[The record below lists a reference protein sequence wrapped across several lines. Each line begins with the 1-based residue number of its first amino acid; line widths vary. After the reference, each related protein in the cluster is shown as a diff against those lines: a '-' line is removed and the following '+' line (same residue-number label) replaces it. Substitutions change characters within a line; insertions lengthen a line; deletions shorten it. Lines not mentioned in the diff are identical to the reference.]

1 MSNCM
6 NYFNIIFN
14 INFTRLDIDPNHT
27 LILRNVQR
35 NQEGNYSCHVKN
47 SLGFDEIVYSLQI
60 QGNLILYLILFF
72 NRYNME

>member
-1 MSNCM
+1 M